1 MSESTK
7 LIPTVGRRLSGLERV
22 WLTADRLRPPFVN
35 QVVIEGRGKIKEE
48 SLRRAMLA
56 AASVHPGLCLRLK
69 GALGW
74 SRWVPGPPP
83 VLRVVDGSHWDGM
96 SPKGAPFLE
105 EPLDPFTGPVAEL
118 LWVEG
123 DPPRLVF
130 RTHHAVTD
138 GRGAGFFLQDLFCAL
153 REEAMEGAVAG
164 PLTDAE
170 LARQIPT
177 PQLPSRLARGGSTT
191 KMEPPS
197 PEPSADRPSPTG
209 ACHVFSMATTWA
221 RVRIPGHFPRLL
233 PRVIM
238 ALAAAARTASDTP
251 LRIGIAVDLRRY
263 ANELRSSA
271 NLTGVLHLDLGIPGA
286 ETLESLEARIQESL
300 PYAGLLPLHA
310 ERLRGLPLWVMA
322 RIGRNSALKK
332 LRGGKFA
339 VSASLSNLGRQDL
352 RGWSCLGWAAQQA
365 FWIPPGNP
373 GLPLFLTLSGDAA
386 GIDLVG
392 SMPVGLAD
400 EGRLERLLADVR
412 ADLLVDSLRSM
423 RKRK

>member
-1 MSESTK
+1 MPNNAK
-7 LIPTVGRRLSGLERV
+7 IVPVAGRRLSGLERV

-35 QVVIEGRGKIKEE
+35 QVVIEGKGKIKEE
-48 SLRRAMLA
+48 SLHRAMLA
-56 AASVHPGLCLRLK
+56 AAVVHPGLSLRLK

-83 VLRVVDGSHWDGM
+83 VLRVVDGSQWDGM

-105 EPLDPFTGPVAEL
+105 EPLDPFKGPVAEL

-123 DPPRLVF
+123 NPPRLVL

-153 REEAMEGAVAG
+153 REEPMEGAVAG

-170 LARQIPT
+170 LALQIPQ
-177 PQLPSRLARGGSTT
+177 PERPSRLARGGSTA
-191 KMEPPS
+191 KMELPS
-197 PEPSADRPSPTG
+197 PEPPADRPSPTG
-209 ACHVFSMATTWA
+209 ACHVFSTATTWA

-233 PRVIM
+233 PRVVQ
-238 ALAAAARTASDTP
+238 ALAAVARERSETP

-263 ANELRSSA
+263 ANDLRSSA

-286 ETLESLEARIQESL
+286 ETLESLEARIQENL
-300 PYAGLLPLHA
+300 PYAGRLPVHA
-310 ERLRGLPLWVMA
+310 DKLRGLPLWLMV
-322 RIGRNSALKK
+322 RIGRDNALKK
-332 LRGGKFA
+332 LRTGRFA

-352 RGWSCLGWAAQQA
+352 RAWSSLGWTAQQA

-400 EGRLERLLADVR
+400 EGRLERLLADLR

>member
-1 MSESTK
+1 MSNDTK
-7 LIPTVGRRLSGLERV
+7 IATVAGRRLSGLERV

-48 SLRRAMLA
+48 NLRRAMA
-56 AASVHPGLCLRLK
+56 AAAAVHPGMCLRLK

-83 VLRVVDGSHWDGM
+83 VLRVVDGSQWDGM

-105 EPLDPFTGPVAEL
+105 EPLDPFRGPVAEL

-153 REEAMEGAVAG
+153 REEPMEGAVAG

-170 LARQIPT
+170 LARQIP
-177 PQLPSRLARGGSTT
+177 PPAPPSRLARGGSTT

-197 PEPSADRPSPTG
+197 AEPPADRPSPTG
-209 ACHVFSMATTWA
+209 ACHVFSMATTWS

-233 PRVIM
+233 PRVVL
-238 ALAAAARTASDTP
+238 ALSAVARTFSETP

-263 ANELRSSA
+263 AKDLRSSA
-271 NLTGVLHLDLGIPGA
+271 NLTGVLHLDLGNPGI
-286 ETLESLEARIQESL
+286 ESVENMEARIQESL
-300 PYAGLLPLHA
+300 PYAGRVPLHA
-310 ERLRGLPLWVMA
+310 EQLRGLPLWLMA
-322 RIGRNSALKK
+322 RIGRNNALKK
-332 LRGGKFA
+332 LRAGRFS

-352 RGWSCLGWAAQQA
+352 RSWSCLGWAAQQA

-400 EGRLERLLADVR
+400 EGRLERLLADIR